1 MASPLRLQPA
11 VCSTFA
17 PATPPS
23 PFAAPSPPL
32 PLLPHT
38 LAPPVVWPT
47 PLAPTP
53 RRRRSAAELLLLE
66 LLRWRLHVVTPH
78 SYVPVLIDGTDHTGY
93 TAAEVRK
100 HSDFFVDLASFELLA
115 FEYTGGAIAAAAVY
129 CALWRLKLVD
139 SVEPAALQAMPPS
152 SRLSQLVAAA
162 GGEGTATLADAATC
176 VDRMV
181 KALHALEADHAR
193 IAKEKERKQREKEE
207 ADRAAAD
214 AAQEAAD
221 AARERA
227 AAGAAGAEEAP
238 LSPSAAACHEVQELH
253 TCDASFAPVNTAL
266 EVSERADSPD
276 SIIPG
281 VAGAAAGAKAAAA
294 PAPSAAAAGKRARA
308 ASAADEGGERKK
320 AAAARR

>member
-1 MASPLRLQPA
+1 M
-11 VCSTFA
+11 
-17 PATPPS
+17 
-23 PFAAPSPPL
+23 
-32 PLLPHT
+32 
-38 LAPPVVWPT
+38 
-47 PLAPTP
+47 
-53 RRRRSAAELLLLE
+53 
-66 LLRWRLHVVTPH
+66 TPH

-193 IAKEKERKQREKEE
+193 IAKEKERKEREKEE

-227 AAGAAGAEEAP
+227 AGGAAGAEKAP

-266 EVSERADSPD
+266 EVSERADSPTR
-276 SIIPG
+276 SFRG
-281 VAGAAAGAKAAAA
+281 SRVRR
-294 PAPSAAAAGKRARA
+294 PAPRRRRRPRHRQRRPASARARHRRRTRE
-308 ASAADEGGERKK
+308 ASARRRRQRGGERR
-320 AAAARR
+320 ALSLSLSA